1 MKLLT
6 AFAVATLFCASCK
19 GQAWTDAEETADF
32 WIEEA
37 MKERQ
42 YALNE
47 EKLNTNVARNV
58 IMFLGDGMGVPSIT
72 AGRILKGQLQGKSG
86 EETVSAMDSLPH
98 HGFSKTYAIDRDG
111 TDSACSATAYL
122 CGVKGRYSTIGV
134 SGQVYYKDCESW
146 ANGTNDVES
155 VLMDSARAGKST
167 GLVTTTRI
175 HHASPAATFGHT
187 PYRSWY
193 ADDDLNDSARK
204 YGCKDLAQQFYDQS
218 DKITVA
224 LGGGREYF
232 TPEGT
237 YDVEYPTKVQ
247 NNREDGQDLIQ
258 MWQDKHG
265 ENAHYVWNKTA
276 FEAIDPV
283 KTEKLLG
290 MFEPG
295 DLNFDVDRS
304 NPAYE
309 AAGEPSLAEMAEKA
323 IQILQKNPEG
333 YFLFVEGG
341 RIDHAHHGSS
351 AYNSLTDWVAFD
363 EAIQKALDMT
373 SESDTLIVVTADH
386 SHTFMFGGYGA
397 RGNPLFGLDQDG
409 DEPTLAADGKPFT
422 TLVYGNGDGYQK
434 GGEGYDSIAQFIA
447 PQTRANL
454 TGVDLAQSGFLQQSA
469 APIGSETHGAEDV
482 AIFAR
487 GPMAHLIHKTH
498 EQSYIA
504 YMMRYASCVGS
515 DLRHC
520 EKNAP
525 ATDAPSST
533 TAVPIATPI
542 AASFLGLDL
551 TVDETEWALYV
562 QFILCISLFLCLL
575 NSIVVCGKTRK
586 ASKAVLAA
594 QAKANGSYQR
604 FEEGKL

>member
-1 MKLLT
+1 
-6 AFAVATLFCASCK
+6 
-19 GQAWTDAEETADF
+19 
-32 WIEEA
+32 
-37 MKERQ
+37 
-42 YALNE
+42 
-47 EKLNTNVARNV
+47 
-58 IMFLGDGMGVPSIT
+58 MG
-72 AGRILKGQLQGKSG
+72 KGQLQGQSG

-111 TDSACSATAYL
+111 TDSASSATAYL

-134 SGQVYYKDCESW
+134 SGNVYYKDCESW

-175 HHASPAATFGHT
+175 HPASPAATFGHT

-304 NPAYE
+304 NPLYE
-309 AAGEPSLAEMAEKA
+309 VAGEPSLAEMTEKA

-341 RIDHAHHGSS
+341 RIDHAHHGSP
-351 AYNSLTDWVAFD
+351 AYSSLHDWVAFD
-363 EAIQKALDMT
+363 EATQKALDMT
-373 SESDTLIVVTADH
+373 SEDDTLIVVTADH
-386 SHTFMFGGYGA
+386 SHTFMFGGDA
-397 RGNPLFGLDQDG
+397 QRGNPIFGYANSDALDH
-409 DEPTLAADGKPFT
+409 KPYS
-422 TLVYGNGDGYQK
+422 TLVYGNGEGFQK
-434 GGEGYDSIAQFIA
+434 GGEGYDSQFQFIA
-447 PQTRANL
+447 PQSRSDL
-454 TGVDLAQSGFLQQSA
+454 TTTDLAQSGMHQQSA
-469 APIGSETHGAEDV
+469 APIGLKITAQKMLPSLPED
-482 AIFAR
+482 
-487 GPMAHLIHKTH
+487 PCLI
-498 EQSYIA
+498 
-504 YMMRYASCVGS
+504 C
-515 DLRHC
+515 
-520 EKNAP
+520 
-525 ATDAPSST
+525 ST
-533 TAVPIATPI
+533 
-542 AASFLGLDL
+542 LLMNKL
-551 TVDETEWALYV
+551 T
-562 QFILCISLFLCLL
+562 FH
-575 NSIVVCGKTRK
+575 
-586 ASKAVLAA
+586 
-594 QAKANGSYQR
+594 
-604 FEEGKL
+604 